1 MSRGNE
7 KENKVLPLRNPNEGQ
22 EEMMKR
28 TIKVVTNAKKDE
40 IIDGDPL
47 IVKTKYPPRHGK
59 ANKAVEKQLSKYL
72 HTTVRII
79 KGTKSKNKV
88 IELGVDAPAHKK
100 K

>member
-1 MSRGNE
+1 MSKGNE
-7 KENKVLPLRNPNEGQ
+7 KENKVLPFRNPNEGQ

-28 TIKVVTNAKKDE
+28 TIKVVANAKKDE

-47 IVKTKYPPRHGK
+47 IVKTKYPPRQGK
-59 ANKAVEKQLSKYL
+59 ANKAVEKQLSKYF
-72 HTTVRII
+72 HTTVRIL
-79 KGTKSKNKV
+79 KGAKSKNKV